1 LNHRYLAVV
10 FLLKQIMNKKALLA
24 ISLAVL
30 IPLLGYMLVKTASDK
45 AITMPN
51 HYLPDSIISTV
62 KDGKM
67 TTDTSWHK
75 VANIKLVN
83 QLGDTVSL
91 YDIKGKAIVAD
102 FFFTSCAYICPT
114 LTQNMAKL
122 QRSFLKGGDPMNPL
136 DSSIVQ
142 FVSFTIDPERDSA
155 KKLKQYADKFGVN
168 HDNWW
173 FLTGSKDSI
182 YNFIFQELKVDKY
195 DAEGPIDPNFA
206 HTQRFVLIDKDFH
219 VRGFYNGLD
228 SVAIGS
234 LAKDIG
240 LLTLERSTNPEP
252 LPFDPKQMAIFFAIT
267 LIAVVVIIFLMFPK
281 KSKDQNI

>member
-1 LNHRYLAVV
+1 
-10 FLLKQIMNKKALLA
+10 MNKKALLA

-45 AITMPN
+45 ATEMPN

-62 KDGKM
+62 KDGRM
-67 TTDTSWHK
+67 TTDTIWHK
-75 VANIKLVN
+75 VADIRLIN
-83 QLGDTVSL
+83 QLGDTVNL
-91 YDIKGKAIVAD
+91 YDIKGKIIVAD
-102 FFFTSCAYICPT
+102 FFFTSCAYICPK

-122 QRSFLKGGDPMNPL
+122 QRSFLKGGDPMNPP

-142 FVSFTIDPERDSA
+142 FVSFTIDPERDSVA
-155 KKLKQYADKFGVN
+155 KLKLYADKFGAN
-168 HDNWW
+168 HDSWW

-195 DAEGPIDPNFA
+195 DSEGPIDPNFA
-206 HTQRFVLIDKDFH
+206 HTQRFVLIDKDFN

-228 SVAIGS
+228 SAALDK

-240 LLTLERSTNPEP
+240 LLMLEKSTSPEP
-252 LPFDPKQMAIFFAIT
+252 LPFDPQQMAIFFAIT
-267 LIAVVVIIFLMFPK
+267 FVAVIIIIFFMFRK
-281 KSKDQNI
+281 GSTEKSI

>member
-1 LNHRYLAVV
+1 
-10 FLLKQIMNKKALLA
+10 MNKKALLA

-30 IPLLGYMLVKTASDK
+30 IPLVGYLLIKTASDK

-51 HYLPDSIISTV
+51 HYLPDSIISIV

-67 TTDTSWHK
+67 TTDTVWHK

-83 QLGDTVSL
+83 QLGDSVSL
-91 YDIKGKAIVAD
+91 YDIKEKIIVAD
-102 FFFTSCAYICPT
+102 FFFTSCAYICPK
-114 LTQNMAKL
+114 LTQNMVRL
-122 QRSFLKGGDPMNPL
+122 QRSFLKGGDPMNSP

-195 DAEGPIDPNFA
+195 DTEGPIDPNFA
-206 HTQRFVLIDKDFH
+206 HTQRFVLLDKDFN
-219 VRGFYNGLD
+219 VRGYYNGLD
-228 SVAIGS
+228 SVAMGG

-267 LIAVVVIIFLMFPK
+267 FIAVVIILFIMFPK